1 MHFALAFIT
10 CITPC
15 VAGSHHK
22 RALSHTQHT
31 HTRDNFLPAQHTQ
44 NEIENEKGAEDDERD
59 KIDPWQ
65 LIAHSILH
73 LRESRERERRGGET
87 ERRVNTGG
95 HMRTVGE
102 TRGQIGGGGREQAGN
117 KKREQCLLERVAK
130 ETCEFKSAVM
140 CKCV

>member
-1 MHFALAFIT
+1 MCCTVTSQTHTLT
-10 CITPC
+10 HYT
-15 VAGSHHK
+15 HT
-22 RALSHTQHT
+22 RAHR

-59 KIDPWQ
+59 KIDPRQ

-102 TRGQIGGGGREQAGN
+102 SEENRGGEGVGGGGRRGRKQEKRAVFVRKSGKGN
-117 KKREQCLLERVAK
+117 L
-130 ETCEFKSAVM
+130 
-140 CKCV
+140 